1 MINKLKNLG
10 HLIQALYFLFYY
22 RYPAKNL
29 IVIGVTGTDGKT
41 TTVHLIYNILK
52 AAGKKVGF
60 ISTIEARIGEEI
72 IDTGFHVTTPDS
84 WAVQRLLREMAN
96 QKIEYVIIESTSHGL
111 DQHRLLGCNFKIGV
125 LTNVTHEHLDYH
137 KTFEKYR
144 QSKAKLFKKVKYAV
158 LNKDDLSFPYF
169 SLVNKKAKIIS
180 YGLDPNADYNLKNY
194 PFKTSLPGDYN
205 LSNCLAAIST
215 AKIIGIED
223 NIIRKAL
230 ENFSGLTGR
239 LELVSDK
246 NHPFKV
252 YVDFAHTPNGL
263 ENALQ
268 TLQRSKTKDQ
278 RLIVVFGCAGLRDV
292 TKRPLMGEI
301 AVKLADIAVLTAE
314 DPRTEEVNEIIDQ
327 IARGCLKGGA
337 KEKNWSNLTN
347 WPRLEKGKWF
357 FRIPDRMEAIRFAVQ
372 KLAQKGDTVVICG
385 KGHEKSM
392 CYGKIEIPWSD
403 QEAVRKI
410 LK

>member
-1 MINKLKNLG
+1 
-10 HLIQALYFLFYY
+10 
-22 RYPAKNL
+22 
-29 IVIGVTGTDGKT
+29 
-41 TTVHLIYNILK
+41 
-52 AAGKKVGF
+52 
-60 ISTIEARIGEEI
+60 
-72 IDTGFHVTTPDS
+72 
-84 WAVQRLLREMAN
+84 
-96 QKIEYVIIESTSHGL
+96 
-111 DQHRLLGCNFKIGV
+111 
-125 LTNVTHEHLDYH
+125 
-137 KTFEKYR
+137 
-144 QSKAKLFKKVKYAV
+144 
-158 LNKDDLSFPYF
+158 
-169 SLVNKKAKIIS
+169 
-180 YGLDPNADYNLKNY
+180 
-194 PFKTSLPGDYN
+194 
-205 LSNCLAAIST
+205 
-215 AKIIGIED
+215 
-223 NIIRKAL
+223 
-230 ENFSGLTGR
+230 
-239 LELVSDK
+239 
-246 NHPFKV
+246 
-252 YVDFAHTPNGL
+252 L